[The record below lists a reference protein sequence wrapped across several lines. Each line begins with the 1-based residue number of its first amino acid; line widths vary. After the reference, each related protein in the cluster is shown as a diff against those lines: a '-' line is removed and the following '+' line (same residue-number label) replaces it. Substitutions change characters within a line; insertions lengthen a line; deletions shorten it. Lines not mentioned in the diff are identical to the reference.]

1 MADEYADMARQ
12 EEIEILTDKAFE
24 AIKAI
29 KELCGMFE
37 DCKDCPLYKDKLGCG
52 VETNPY
58 NWEFEEG

>member
-1 MADEYADMARQ
+1 MARQ
-12 EEIEILTDKAFE
+12 EDIEELTDKAFE